1 MLKIKI
7 IKLVINSEKDKV
19 KFALIK
25 KYVLGFTNENM

>member
-7 IKLVINSEKDKV
+7 IKLVINSEKDKI

-25 KYVLGFTNENM
+25 NVLGFTDDNM